1 MSNYIFRNI
10 HTNSQI
16 KEKRPLNVK
25 ENKVELD
32 MGGFR
37 GRKGKKRNDVIIL
50 EPQKLKIKISK
61 SI

>member
-50 EPQKLKIKISK
+50 
-61 SI
+61 